1 VFYAAIVFVAFLS
14 DDENGINWKTEIAEY
29 VMHVKLKSLAYTS
42 TATPWTYY
50 DLSSLLRAIFLVPEA
65 EKNNMRG
72 PLTS

>member
-1 VFYAAIVFVAFLS
+1 VFYAVIVFVAFLS

-50 DLSSLLRAIFLVPEA
+50 DLSSLLTIFELFSWCQRLR
-65 EKNNMRG
+65 KI
-72 PLTS
+72 T